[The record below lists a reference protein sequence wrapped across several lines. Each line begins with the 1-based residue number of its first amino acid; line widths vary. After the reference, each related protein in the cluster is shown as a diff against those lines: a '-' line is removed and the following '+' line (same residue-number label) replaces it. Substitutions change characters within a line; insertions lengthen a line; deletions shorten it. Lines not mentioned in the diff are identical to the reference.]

1 MRRLAAPVLAALL
14 SSAAAARTVRAQ
26 SSSDADLRL
35 RAGDAIRVEVLE
47 SRSHLSVP
55 LDKVEPSA
63 TPTDEYGVDVSGVAL
78 VPIAGSVR
86 VAGRPFGEVRAE
98 IEAAFAAEF
107 AGAVVRVT
115 PLIRVAVLGEVRAP
129 GLLSV
134 DPTMSFA
141 DVLAAAGGLTELAN
155 TEDVRL
161 IRSDREELRTDA
173 RHVADLSLPLRS
185 GDRILVGRR
194 SWLSTNVGFVLGA
207 GASVVAAV
215 LTALI
220 VR

>member
-1 MRRLAAPVLAALL
+1 MRRFAASILVALAAWAAVPPVL
-14 SSAAAARTVRAQ
+14 RAQ

-47 SRSHLSVP
+47 SRSHLAPPRDGV
-55 LDKVEPSA
+55 VPSA
-63 TPTDEYGVDVSGVAL
+63 TQPDEYGVDVSGVAL
-78 VPIAGSVR
+78 VPIAGNVR
-86 VAGRPFGEVRAE
+86 VAGRPFAEVRAE

-155 TEDVRL
+155 TKDVRL
-161 IRSDREELRTDA
+161 IRGDGEEMRTDA
-173 RHVADLSLPLRS
+173 GRVADLSLPLRS